1 MKNGILAFCL
11 LYLFIATVGF
21 ADEETRQV
29 QEELRKRN
37 LYFGDIDGRNSPDLG
52 NSLKRYQTRKGFQC
66 TGAIDDTTA
75 ASLGIERP
83 RAQASVETVP
93 DIPILKSDRAPELEQ
108 TERMALEK
116 LAEQNPDAVATPAP
130 PAEPPSPEQDLSPAR
145 ITAYVQQYLR
155 DGETPDVASQIRYFS
170 YPVRYFDHGMQ
181 GEAFVTRDVRDYVK
195 RWPERKYTLLPPV
208 TFRAAAEEGETI
220 VEFDITYRVERE
232 KSVASGKTR
241 NTWTLRPE
249 GHELKIVAIKEERL
263 RE

>member
-1 MKNGILAFCL
+1 MKTGIRAFCL
-11 LYLFIATVGF
+11 LYLLIATVGF
-21 ADEETRQV
+21 ADEEIRQA

-52 NSLKRYQTRKGFQC
+52 NSLKRYQTRKGFQS

-83 RAQASVETVP
+83 RAQASVEPLP
-93 DIPILKSDRAPELEQ
+93 DIPVLKSDRAPELEES
-108 TERMALEK
+108 ERLALER
-116 LAEQNPDAVATPAP
+116 LAEKNPDAVATPAP
-130 PAEPPSPEQDLSPAR
+130 PAEPPSPEQNLSPAR
-145 ITAYVQQYLR
+145 VTAYVQQYLR
-155 DGETPDVASQIRYFS
+155 DGETPDVAPQTAYFS
-170 YPVRYFDHGMQ
+170 YPLRYFDHGIR
-181 GEAFVTRDVRDYVK
+181 GETFVTRDVHDYVK

-220 VEFDITYRVERE
+220 VEFDIKYRVVRG
-232 KSVASGKTR
+232 KAVASGKTR

-249 GHELKIVAIKEERL
+249 GNQLKIVAIKEERL